1 MSASKWDRLILARNG
16 ALGDNNLPQ
25 ERQKKFTTRFTY
37 AYVIFIAFMNCVNVS
52 SNVVLEKRL
61 VTQNLPSIFTKKCRR
76 IIGVNQKFFPW
87 TYLCND
93 WGFFHE
99 KKIIYHKIHI
109 CNLRGLYELCE
120 CLFKCCLKNKCQF
133 EINDLPHH

>member
-1 MSASKWDRLILARNG
+1 MYVPKWDRLILARNG

-61 VTQNLPSIFTKKCRR
+61 VTKFT
-76 IIGVNQKFFPW
+76 F
-87 TYLCND
+87 D
-93 WGFFHE
+93 FHE
-99 KKIIYHKIHI
+99 KMSQNYWGKSKVFSMK
-109 CNLRGLYELCE
+109 LCM
-120 CLFKCCLKNKCQF
+120 
-133 EINDLPHH
+133 